1 MSTVLPSTREIEV
14 LAPQASLP
22 AVQPKVE
29 APSRLEYGLRLLYVI
44 WVLAGFGLYLYCDLR
59 GWLRKRDQNE
69 NTEQRM
75 RRQAARLRERLIKL
89 GPTFIK
95 IGQALGT
102 RADLLPVAYVD
113 ELAKLQNRVPAFP
126 NREAYA
132 IIERELGRPPQQ
144 VFARFEPD
152 PIAAASLGQ
161 VYRAR
166 LQNGKEVVVKVQRPH
181 LETLITLDLVIL
193 RRIGRFLLRYPQF

>member
-22 AVQPKVE
+22 AVQPKAE

-126 NREAYA
+126 NREAQP
-132 IIERELGRPPQQ
+132 EEGRRRLTSPTPRRHPKRQRHYSRCVQ
-144 VFARFEPD
+144 AAPSGQFA
-152 PIAAASLGQ
+152 L
-161 VYRAR
+161 
-166 LQNGKEVVVKVQRPH
+166 
-181 LETLITLDLVIL
+181 
-193 RRIGRFLLRYPQF
+193 